1 MDFNSLAVGQP
12 FYVLQKSEKPSL
24 QIGVVKTKGEP
35 RSPYQTSTPNVL
47 AGLAPLNGQ
56 GNVVDVVATIG
67 GNDVPFNNLPVASE
81 STTYNGG
88 NTFVSCSREATLQA
102 VDTMIQS
109 SRKALEQVDY
119 HKGVLKDGE
128 KMLETLNPRYAE
140 EKKRDRSIKSLEE
153 RQDAQDKKLDR
164 ILALMQE
171 LSSPKK

>member
-12 FYVLQKSEKPSL
+12 FYVLQKSDKPSL
-24 QIGVVKTKGEP
+24 QIGVVKTKSEP

-47 AGLAPLNGQ
+47 AGLPITGQ
-56 GNVVDVVATIG
+56 AVVDVVTTIG

-119 HKGVLKDGE
+119 HKGVLKEGE

-164 ILALMQE
+164 ILAFVQE